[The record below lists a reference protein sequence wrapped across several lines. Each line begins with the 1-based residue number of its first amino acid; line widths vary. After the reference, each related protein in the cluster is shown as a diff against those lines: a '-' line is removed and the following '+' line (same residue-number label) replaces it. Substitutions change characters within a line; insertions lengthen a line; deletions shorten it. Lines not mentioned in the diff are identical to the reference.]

1 MVPDLYICPK
11 KEIII
16 EIISSH
22 KVNLG
27 LLRLREIFFQE
38 IESLSV
44 GIYMK
49 YFLRPHIKLILL

>member
-1 MVPDLYICPK
+1 MVPDLNIYPK

-38 IESLSV
+38 IESLS
-44 GIYMK
+44 
-49 YFLRPHIKLILL
+49 